1 MAQGG
6 GIAEARSP
14 RQLFASFQDCAK
26 RRDVAAFAELF
37 ADDGTLEL
45 HLSPAAAPL
54 RFDGREAIREGAF
67 EGWSTSPF
75 TVEDLRATALTE
87 EEGPLREPDVETL
100 VAEYEVRGR
109 VTATDE
115 PFTALAMMVIQ
126 SRRGSI
132 VAMREYLDPIA
143 LGGPQSGRASSPSP
157 LSRGP
162 REVLGLFHRAMASK
176 CADDLA
182 DLYAEDGVHE
192 FSFFTP
198 NVAPRLEGRE
208 AVRAAYRKAWAENPL
223 DIHEL
228 DDVFVIE
235 ARDPEVVVGQWHA
248 RATVRDA
255 GRPVDIT
262 GLLVLRVR
270 DGVIVHTRDFMDAL
284 GVAHALGRPPFTAP
298 AGSAPR

>member
-1 MAQGG
+1 M
-6 GIAEARSP
+6 AEARSP

-26 RRDVAAFAELF
+26 RKDVAAFAELF

-45 HLSPAAAPL
+45 HFTPAEAPL
-54 RFDGREAIREGAF
+54 RFDGRDAIREGAF

-75 TVEDLRATALTE
+75 TVDDLRATALTD

-115 PFTALAMMVIQ
+115 PFTVDAMMVIQ

-143 LGGPQSGRASSPSP
+143 LGGPQSSRASSPGNARSP
-157 LSRGP
+157 RA
-162 REVLGLFHRAMASK
+162 VLGLFHRAMAAK

-198 NVAPRLEGRE
+198 NVSPRLEGRE
-208 AVRAAYRKAWAENPL
+208 AVRAAYRKAWSAHPL

-235 ARDPEVVVGQWHA
+235 ARDPEVVVGQWQA

-270 DGVIVHTRDFMDAL
+270 DGLIVHTRDFMDAM
-284 GVAHALGRPPFTAP
+284 GVAHALGRPPFSAP
-298 AGSAPR
+298 AVSGPR

>member
-1 MAQGG
+1 MAEGG
-6 GIAEARSP
+6 VSSEARSP

-45 HLSPAAAPL
+45 HLTPAATPL

-87 EEGPLREPDVETL
+87 EEGPLREPGVETL

-126 SRRGSI
+126 SRRGAI
-132 VAMREYLDPIA
+132 VAMREYLDPVA
-143 LGGPQSGRASSPSP
+143 LGGPQSRTSAPP
-157 LSRGP
+157 ARGP
-162 REVLGLFHRAMASK
+162 REVLGLFHRAMAAK

-208 AVRAAYRKAWAENPL
+208 AVRAAYRTAWAAHPL